1 MTLAP
6 EGRSILAW
14 GAGVTAIT
22 WALAAAIGGNYLN
35 LTAGCITLF
44 FGLLLVF
51 FRDPRRSPPE
61 DPACIVS
68 AGDGTV
74 VAIEPVDHAE
84 FLNGPGTQVSIF
96 LTVFDVHVN
105 RVPMPG
111 VVELVE
117 HRAGKFHVA
126 ISRRA
131 SLENEQV
138 VIGIRDGSRRILVR
152 QIAGLLAR
160 RIVCHLSEGETVERG
175 QRFGIIKFGS
185 RLDIVVPPEVTL
197 QVRKGQRV
205 TGGQT
210 IIGSFSDEQ

>member
-6 EGRSILAW
+6 EGRSLLAW
-14 GAGVTAIT
+14 AAGVTGIT
-22 WALAAAIGGNYLN
+22 WALSLGIGGIYLD
-35 LTAGCITLF
+35 LTAGCVTLLL
-44 FGLLLVF
+44 GLLLIF
-51 FRDPRRSPPE
+51 FRDPRRVPPD
-61 DPACIVS
+61 DPACIVA
-68 AGDGTV
+68 AGDGMV
-74 VAIEPVDHAE
+74 VAVEPIENVE
-84 FLNGPGTQVSIF
+84 FLNGPGTQVSVF

-111 VVELVE
+111 IVELKQ
-117 HRAGKFHVA
+117 HRAGKFLAA

-160 RIVCHLSEGETVERG
+160 RIVCHLTEGETVSRG

-197 QVRKGQRV
+197 QVRKGQWV

-210 IIGSFSDEQ
+210 IIGSFTDEQ